1 VTLAGRV
8 DGTVTRLNAV
18 RLLSGH
24 CPPGQHHRYAP
35 ADRRQINSQ
44 DTQTAGSVVSKSQ
57 AAYRHPTLSQSGG
70 FRYNPTTSVTLAIS
84 SGSVENLNVS
94 TRHGCTR

>member
-1 VTLAGRV
+1 MQSGSYQVTARPATTT
-8 DGTVTRLNAV
+8 GT
-18 RLLSGH
+18 
-24 CPPGQHHRYAP
+24 AP